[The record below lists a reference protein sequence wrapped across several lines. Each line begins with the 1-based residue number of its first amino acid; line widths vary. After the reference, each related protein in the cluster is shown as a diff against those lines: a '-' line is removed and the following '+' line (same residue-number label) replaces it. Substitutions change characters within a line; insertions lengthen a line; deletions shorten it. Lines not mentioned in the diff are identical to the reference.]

1 MPLEH
6 PAGTANR
13 PTTTAESTTSH
24 QRGETSDDTD
34 GVEAGWLATLES
46 TIERYPWPTL
56 LLALGLGYLL
66 SRRIR

>member
-13 PTTTAESTTSH
+13 PATAESTTPH
-24 QRGETSDDTD
+24 QLGKTSDDTY

-66 SRRIR
+66 SRRMR